1 MKNKN
6 VFGSRVRSIAIA
18 IFVWQQDVKGVLETK
33 DNIVSAMQKK
43 VGISIYVMCDTKKK
57 LLL

>member
-33 DNIVSAMQKK
+33 DNNVSAMQKK
-43 VGISIYVMCDTKKK
+43 GRHFYICNV
-57 LLL
+57 

>member
-1 MKNKN
+1 

-33 DNIVSAMQKK
+33 DNNVSAMQKK
-43 VGISIYVMCDTKKK
+43 GRHFYICNV
-57 LLL
+57 